1 MESKSR
7 TLDDVVDGLGLG
19 LGQYLIVLFG
29 GELFSGLIK
38 TLVTV
43 TSASFAHDL
52 GFSSFE
58 RGWLVS
64 ILFLGNFVG
73 NLTSGALSDHCGRR
87 TTLRLGYAVALVSL
101 ATACFVTSFLS
112 MLLCRMSFGLAAGL
126 MGPTCWALLGEL
138 SPSTHR
144 MWMHSMGHLTWFIGS
159 FTMMLMVHLE
169 DPTMQH
175 LNWRGLTVLVFSVVV
190 VLTLGAILF
199 VVESPS
205 YLCSQGRCNDATSVL
220 ETLRSRNGVQ
230 LDVRS
235 WDVRHTDTRPSA
247 QGVQSW
253 SYASLFRRS
262 SMFTTLFLC
271 ISTFSLNFSSYGM
284 MYALP
289 LILRSSSLNVVP
301 STTMLVNLTFG
312 LVGLFLSVPASAA
325 SHSRLGFL
333 GSVLL
338 ARGVCCICFF
348 LGLWYENGS
357 ILILTITLLGIFGK
371 TLLDSIAYVLVY
383 LYAVEV
389 QATESRASSSG
400 MALAVGR
407 LGGVLAP
414 VVYEVIPHTPGSFV
428 LVISVLAFV
437 CAALALGLPIE
448 TKDRQLGEI
457 AAETAPLPK
466 EAK

>member
-1 MESKSR
+1 
-7 TLDDVVDGLGLG
+7 
-19 LGQYLIVLFG
+19 
-29 GELFSGLIK
+29 
-38 TLVTV
+38 
-43 TSASFAHDL
+43 
-52 GFSSFE
+52 
-58 RGWLVS
+58 
-64 ILFLGNFVG
+64 
-73 NLTSGALSDHCGRR
+73 
-87 TTLRLGYAVALVSL
+87 
-101 ATACFVTSFLS
+101 
-112 MLLCRMSFGLAAGL
+112 
-126 MGPTCWALLGEL
+126 
-138 SPSTHR
+138 
-144 MWMHSMGHLTWFIGS
+144 
-159 FTMMLMVHLE
+159 
-169 DPTMQH
+169 
-175 LNWRGLTVLVFSVVV
+175 
-190 VLTLGAILF
+190 
-199 VVESPS
+199 
-205 YLCSQGRCNDATSVL
+205 
-220 ETLRSRNGVQ
+220 
-230 LDVRS
+230 
-235 WDVRHTDTRPSA
+235 
-247 QGVQSW
+247 
-253 SYASLFRRS
+253 
-262 SMFTTLFLC
+262 
-271 ISTFSLNFSSYGM
+271 
-284 MYALP
+284 
-289 LILRSSSLNVVP
+289 
-301 STTMLVNLTFG
+301 MLVNLTFG